1 MSLLLA
7 RRAILRSASFSRSLV
22 VDATAK
28 EYVAKREAIK
38 HHAHGTTDLWRKI
51 SYYGCIP
58 AIAVCIAWVR
68 NAEAEHHAHQEHLAA
83 ENDGHLPHPPAY
95 PYLNFRAKPF
105 PWGMNSLFWNPHTN
119 KDVAAEA
126 E

>member
-38 HHAHGTTDLWRKI
+38 HHAHGSI
-51 SYYGCIP
+51 HSY
-58 AIAVCIAWVR
+58 
-68 NAEAEHHAHQEHLAA
+68 
-83 ENDGHLPHPPAY
+83 
-95 PYLNFRAKPF
+95 F
-105 PWGMNSLFWNPHTN
+105 PRPQY
-119 KDVAAEA
+119 
-126 E
+126 